1 MVFLAF
7 YLDLVKQLRKIVFFG
22 GGGVSVCLFVL
33 CMPLDWKLMA
43 NMETT
48 CFFLKLQFFQSCFL
62 SKLFTTMCADYG
74 NQCVF
79 ARTTN
84 SHMPSFNEAGMVSQ
98 NLAKIKICLAVKYD
112 WVSYKKKRSFF
123 CNLGALFIK
132 QKFMVKVQMLILV

>member
-1 MVFLAF
+1 MSLFAFL
-7 YLDLVKQLRKIVFFG
+7 YY
-22 GGGVSVCLFVL
+22 VCHWTGNSWQTWRLHV
-33 CMPLDWKLMA
+33 
-43 NMETT
+43 
-48 CFFLKLQFFQSCFL
+48 FFLKLQFFQSCFL

-112 WVSYKKKRSFF
+112 WVSYKKRRSFF